1 MLQTTSSRWLAGVA
15 LVTVILAAVGVT
27 AAFLYR
33 SVELPLLPEGTPE
46 GTVHRF
52 LLAIEQGD
60 SRRAYD
66 YLSSPLQET
75 CSYQHF
81 RDSNR
86 WIEPGGTRDTGD
98 LRVTLEGT
106 RSIDG
111 AVEVRV
117 RITRFHF
124 SPPSPLSPPF
134 DGGESSYNERFTLEM
149 TDGEWLFIDPPWP
162 MRWCP
167 EIPGRHKEET
177 SPAGPPRPAP
187 R

>member
-1 MLQTTSSRWLAGVA
+1 MA
-15 LVTVILAAVGVT
+15 LVTVIVAAVGVT
-27 AAFLYR
+27 VAFLYR
-33 SVELPLLPEGTPE
+33 SGELPLLPEGTPE

-52 LLAIEQGD
+52 LLAVEQGD

-66 YLSSPLQET
+66 YLSSQLQET
-75 CSYQHF
+75 CTYQHF

-86 WIEPGGTRDTGD
+86 WIKPRGIRDTDD

-106 RSIDG
+106 RTIDG

-134 DGGESSYNERFTLEM
+134 DGGESSYGERFTLEM

-167 EIPGRHKEET
+167 ESKGKT

-187 R
+187 G